1 MAEQDSTWEKNT
13 ISKML
18 EMTVREQ
25 RAKRRWSI
33 FFKSL
38 VFLYIFFITYI
49 VIAGKKEMSIP
60 VAEEFTAMVVL
71 NGPITPDSDASADS
85 VVPLLRKAFAHHN
98 SKGVILR
105 VNSPGGS
112 PVQSNQIYKEIKH
125 LREQYPDKKLYAV
138 IEDVGASG
146 AYWIACAADAIY
158 ADKSS
163 IVGSIGAA
171 ISSFGFV
178 DAMEKLGVSRRLYT
192 SGTNKG
198 LLDPFSPETP
208 EQIAIVKQ
216 EIKIMGDM
224 FADLVR
230 TSRGDRLRE
239 TSDMFSGRFWIGIE
253 AVDLG
258 LIDGFG
264 DANSVATEI
273 VGSSKLVEYA
283 PKKNLLGQLSKS
295 FGQKLGLSSPL
306 TYGLDAAMIT
316 DL

>member
-1 MAEQDSTWEKNT
+1 MADQDSTWEKNT

-33 FFKSL
+33 FFKSI
-38 VFLYIFFITYI
+38 VFIYIFFITY
-49 VIAGKKEMSIP
+49 VLMTGKKDMSMP

-71 NGPITPDSDASADS
+71 NGPIAPDSDAGADS
-85 VVPLLRKAFAHHN
+85 IVPLLRKAFANHN
-98 SKGVILR
+98 SKGIVLR
-105 VNSPGGS
+105 INSPGGS

-125 LREQYPDKKLYAV
+125 LREKYPEKKLYAV

-178 DAMEKLGVSRRLYT
+178 DAMEKIGVSRRLYT

-208 EQIAIVKQ
+208 EQVAIVKQ

-230 TSRGDRLRE
+230 TSRGDRLQE
-239 TSDMFSGRFWIGIE
+239 TSDMFSGRFWIGVE
-253 AVDLG
+253 AIDLG

-264 DANSVATEI
+264 DANTVAEEV
-273 VGSSKLVEYA
+273 VGYGKLVEYA
-283 PKKNLLGQLSKS
+283 PKKDLLGQLSKT
-295 FGQKLGLSSPL
+295 FGQKLGLSSAL